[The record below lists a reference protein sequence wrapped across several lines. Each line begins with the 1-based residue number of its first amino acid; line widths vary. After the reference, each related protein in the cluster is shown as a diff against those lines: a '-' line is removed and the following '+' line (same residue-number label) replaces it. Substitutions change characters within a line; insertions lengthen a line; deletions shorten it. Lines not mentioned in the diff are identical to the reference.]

1 MKIKELP
8 MDQKTTITLLLT
20 SIEEKETR
28 NSSPYCTLTLTD
40 GIDTI
45 IAQLWNTKKENVK
58 VQEKTLI
65 SAEIYKKMYNESVSY
80 EVYQYGPAAD
90 TENIND
96 YIVHA
101 PYDSQKMFD
110 RILDRLDKGVKEPT
124 ALSEFTK
131 QILFD
136 NYDKILSWSAAS
148 KIHHN
153 CRGGWLYHTFRMVES
168 AYYLRCV
175 YQVDAELLIC
185 GTILH
190 DIGKLKELDTDNL
203 GTAEYT
209 IPGTLFGH
217 STLGIEMIDKAYES
231 WKKEIHKDLP
241 EERVML
247 LKNMIS
253 SHHAK
258 LEYGAITVPSIPEA
272 MILHELDM
280 IDSRIYQFEQVRKDL
295 EPGSMSDKIFGL
307 DTRVYRPL

>member
-241 EERVML
+241 EEGVML
-247 LKNMIS
+247 LKHMIA
-253 SHHAK
+253 SHHGK